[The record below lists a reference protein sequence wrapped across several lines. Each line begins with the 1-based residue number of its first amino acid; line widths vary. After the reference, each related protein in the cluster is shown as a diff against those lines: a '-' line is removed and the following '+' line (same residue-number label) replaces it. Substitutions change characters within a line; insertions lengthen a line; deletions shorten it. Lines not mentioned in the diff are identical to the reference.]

1 METTPE
7 SKEKQTRTTAHGLKF
22 LQIFTRKE
30 KIVLSVT
37 AILVFAFLAFSSY
50 YTSVVIFAGIFFLVA
65 FLGWGFYWRK
75 VCRDRLIKLYYLYK
89 ETPDVYLWVETW
101 DLKEK
106 YMYSNPDYYWM
117 EKTELVRVFDT
128 INSVDIPDDYH
139 ELFKTKQ
146 LYADNPRTKYN
157 LIDSNESE
165 NNTLM
170 PRPFRPFDEELGTVT
185 SIDLARTQEQSAAER
200 LFTSMRKNWNEVLK
214 LGMYVVIIIALIVG
228 CIALLGN

>member
-1 METTPE
+1 MGTATAT
-7 SKEKQTRTTAHGLKF
+7 KEFETRTTAHGLKF

-30 KIVLSVT
+30 KIFLGVT
-37 AILVFAFLAFSSY
+37 TALVFAMLAFSSY
-50 YTSVVIFAGIFFLVA
+50 YTSLVIFAGIFFLVA

-101 DLKEK
+101 DLKDK

-117 EKTELVRVFDT
+117 EKTELVRVYDN
-128 INSVDIPDDYH
+128 INTAQVPDNYH
-139 ELFKTKQ
+139 EFYKNKTYYHLVDSREQ
-146 LYADNPRTKYN
+146 VDDN
-157 LIDSNESE
+157 
-165 NNTLM
+165 LM
-170 PRPFRPFDEELGTVT
+170 PIPFRPFDEELGTVT

-214 LGMYVVIIIALIVG
+214 LGFYVVIIIALIIG

>member
-1 METTPE
+1 MGTAPST
-7 SKEKQTRTTAHGLKF
+7 KGFNTRTTAHGLKF

-30 KIVLSVT
+30 KIFLGVT
-37 AILVFAFLAFSSY
+37 TALVFAMLAFSSY

-101 DLKEK
+101 DLKDK

-117 EKTELVRVFDT
+117 EKTELVRVYDN
-128 INSVDIPDDYH
+128 INIAQIPDHYH
-139 ELFKTKQ
+139 EFYKQEKYYKLVDANEGYDSGLQ
-146 LYADNPRTKYN
+146 LY
-157 LIDSNESE
+157 
-165 NNTLM
+165 M
-170 PRPFRPFDEELGTVT
+170 PIPFRPFDKELGTVT

-214 LGMYVVIIIALIVG
+214 LGFYVVIIIALIIG